1 MILDSDKFVIE
12 LDRLREPKVISFGEA
27 FGNRVI
33 VIRSLKS
40 VLEACRIQT
49 AEARRATGK
58 GFDTVA
64 RPRYQKG
71 YLFQRDGKYVLRYRE
86 PIIQN
91 DGTIAAVHRAV
102 TLGSFAKKK
111 DAQRTAEAH
120 LRSLNCGSIQPQAVM
135 TFREFWDLYFV
146 TQVFPSLKFS
156 TQRLYKSLARRHLVP
171 AFGNRRLN
179 EIARVQIQQFITLKM
194 QAGLSV
200 QTLAH
205 LRNLLSK
212 VFSTAMSWG
221 WLQDNSARGVKL
233 PPREPVRERRVL
245 NQSEIESLVPALT
258 DPIRS
263 IFLIA
268 LLADLRIGE
277 VLALEVQDADLVNA
291 RLHVRRDVYCGHLGS
306 PKTPRSERQVPIGP
320 LLMSAIRTWLAK
332 RPGPSMWLFPSEAG
346 TPFHDRNLLCRNL
359 WPVCDTLGIRR
370 FTWHVLRRT
379 FLTTGGNT
387 GQPLPVMASIAGHS
401 SIETTMRYILP
412 NEAVQRKTVR
422 KIEKVLCSNV
432 LKNEASEATP
442 GKAKV
447 LIQ

>member
-1 MILDSDKFVIE
+1 MRIALKSG
-12 LDRLREPKVISFGEA
+12 EPVAVFAGEA
-27 FGNRVI
+27 GGFRLI
-33 VIRSLKS
+33 VTRPLKS
-40 VLEACRIQT
+40 VLEECRIPP
-49 AEARRATGK
+49 AEARRAIGK
-58 GFDTVA
+58 GFDTMA

-86 PIIQN
+86 PIIRN
-91 DGTIAAVHRAV
+91 DGTIAAIHRAV

-120 LRSLNCGSIQPQAVM
+120 LRSLNCGTFQPQAVM
-135 TFREFWDLYFV
+135 TFREFWDLYVV
-146 TQVFPSLKFS
+146 TQVLPMLKFS
-156 TQRLYKSLARRHLVP
+156 TQRLYSCLARKHLIP

-179 EIARVQIQQFITLKM
+179 EIPRVQVQQFITLKK

-212 VFSTAMSWG
+212 IFSTAMSWG

-245 NQSEIESLVPALT
+245 NPSEIEKLVPALA
-258 DPIRS
+258 DPVRTI
-263 IFLIA
+263 LLVA

-277 VLALEVQDADLVNA
+277 VLALEVEDADLVNG

-306 PKTPRSERQVPIGP
+306 TKTPKSERRVPLGP
-320 LLMSAIRTWLAK
+320 LLMSAIRRWVGK
-332 RPGPSMWLFPSEAG
+332 RPGPSNWLFPSEAG
-346 TPFHDRNLLCRNL
+346 TPFHDANLLHRNL

-387 GQPLPVMASIAGHS
+387 GQPLPVMASLAGHS

-422 KIEKVLCSNV
+422 EIEKVLCSNV
-432 LKNEASEATP
+432 LKNEPSEATP